1 MERATILS
9 VRIVKKIIMSFGIVI
24 ANALS
29 EWTEHNIDTI
39 QGLCLIS
46 LLFIAAIQLNRGN
59 VQPKL
64 IRFVCLLYCNQQVR
78 HLFVNGDNTA
88 FDIFPNLLLAT
99 ALAVLLTIISDRKD
113 GESIDDLKTMLE
125 GLMYMY
131 GDMLDFLFAYDTISI
146 TLAAFAIGLFMQCVP
161 LHTDPIV
168 AFYIRL
174 SGIISTNLLYQGV
187 TTVINSTTHMK
198 LIESI
203 AVASVLRLLIPSME
217 SYLTY
222 LTAIQVS
229 NIIPGISPAMLCAIA
244 WIDILPFS
252 SRGWITEVCGTYI
265 ILAVINFLA
274 LIPAW
279 GSSVILIMAH
289 YIDHIITN
297 LK

>member
-1 MERATILS
+1 MERTSVLS
-9 VRIVKKIIMSFGIVI
+9 VHVVKKIIMSFGIVI

-29 EWTEHNIDTI
+29 EWTDNNIDTI

-46 LLFIAAIQLNRGN
+46 LLFIAAIQLNKEN

-64 IRFVCLLYCNQQVR
+64 LRFVCLLYCNQQVR
-78 HLFVNGDNTA
+78 HLFVKGDNTV

-99 ALAVLLTIISDRKD
+99 ALAVLLTAISDRKD
-113 GESIDDLKTMLE
+113 TESVDDLKTMLV

-146 TLAAFAIGLFMQCVP
+146 TLAAFAIGLVMQHVP
-161 LHTDPIV
+161 PHTDPII
-168 AFYIRL
+168 AFYVKL
-174 SGIISTNLLYQGV
+174 SGIISANLLYQGV
-187 TTVINSTTHMK
+187 TSMINSTTHMK

-203 AVASVLRLLIPSME
+203 AVTSVLRLIIPSME
-217 SYLTY
+217 PYLTY

-229 NIIPGISPAMLCAIA
+229 IIVPNISPAMLCAIA
-244 WIDILPFS
+244 WIDMLPLS

-265 ILAVINFLA
+265 ILAIINFLA